1 MMASSKEILAL
12 GLCPLATLAN
22 HLTAPWQRLWA
33 FARLKA
39 CLPDVSHSVVVMG
52 LPELHGSRAIAL
64 GRNLYLYRDLYLETQ
79 AKGFIQIGDDVVLS
93 RGVHLVAFAGITI
106 GAGSMIGEY
115 ASIRDANHCFGDGL
129 AIRDSGHAAAPVK
142 IGRNVWIG
150 RGACILSGV
159 EIGDGAV
166 VGANAVVTHHV
177 PANAVVAGVPARML
191 GQAVAA

>member
-1 MMASSKEILAL
+1 MSSSKEILAL
-12 GLCPLATLAN
+12 GLWPFASVAN
-22 HLTAPWQRLWA
+22 HLIAAWQRLWA

-39 CLPDVSHSVVVMG
+39 CLPDVSHSIVLLG
-52 LPELHGSRAIAL
+52 FPEIHGSRAISM

-79 AKGFIQIGDDVVLS
+79 DQGFIKIGDDVVLS

-106 GAGSMIGEY
+106 GDGSMIGEY
-115 ASIRDANHCFGDGL
+115 ASIRDANHRFGDGL
-129 AIRDSGHAAAPVK
+129 LIRDSGHVAASVT

-166 VGANAVVTHHV
+166 VAANAVVTRNV
-177 PANAVVAGVPARML
+177 PALAVVGGVPARML
-191 GQAVAA
+191 REVGA